1 MIPKLKTDDELRRI
15 GYGHLVGKNSY
26 EYHTSISV
34 DISNVPT
41 QAQYEK
47 KLKEL
52 NDMYVTSQRHIADA
66 NRKIAKSRRSSRD
79 DESMKRAIQVEQ
91 NLISRMHE
99 TMGILEHQTEKY
111 QTNVA
116 RLTKEK
122 QTRELNEELLRQQ
135 KILEDNIKRTYE
147 LEAEKFKKIVGA
159 ERAKQI
165 IPTVDKIENI
175 PESEPLAILDKLEM
189 PKQQPDIL
197 LDDNVNSSK
206 TIQTL
211 LIVSGIILGIIIILR
226 LKK

>member
-1 MIPKLKTDDELRRI
+1 VT
-15 GYGHLVGKNSY
+15 
-26 EYHTSISV
+26 T
-34 DISNVPT
+34 VPT

-52 NDMYVTSQRHIADA
+52 NDMYVTSQKHIAEA
-66 NRKIAKSRRSSRD
+66 NRKIAKSQRAGNSRD
-79 DESMKRAIQVEQ
+79 NEHRDRAIAIE
-91 NLISRMHE
+91 NELISRMHE
-99 TMGILEHQTEKY
+99 TMGILEQQTDEY

-175 PESEPLAILDKLEM
+175 PENEPLAILDKLEM

-197 LDDNVNSSK
+197 LDDNSSK